1 MIEGAGLG
9 AVRPQDVGPV
19 EVHARA
25 GSVDL
30 VVADDAA
37 AVAAVRQVLSYFQG
51 RLPEPAPDE
60 VPDQTALRDVV
71 PEDRKRAYDVR
82 AVVGTLADAGS
93 VLELRREFAPGV
105 VTALARIGG
114 RPLVVVASNCA
125 HDAGA
130 ITSDAADKA
139 ARMLHLAE
147 TFRLPVLSL
156 VDTPGI
162 MVGPEAEATGLVRHA
177 ARLFTAGARLTVP
190 LVAVVLRKAYGLGAQ
205 AMAGGSLLAPLLTV
219 SWPTGEFGP
228 MGIEGAVTLALR
240 RHLEGIDDP
249 AERESVFRAAV
260 DHQYAKGRALSVA
273 AYGEVDDVIDP
284 AETRSRVLA
293 VLSAAAGTPAP
304 PPRPWLDTW

>member
-1 MIEGAGLG
+1 
-9 AVRPQDVGPV
+9 
-19 EVHARA
+19 
-25 GSVDL
+25 
-30 VVADDAA
+30 
-37 AVAAVRQVLSYFQG
+37 
-51 RLPEPAPDE
+51 
-60 VPDQTALRDVV
+60 
-71 PEDRKRAYDVR
+71 
-82 AVVGTLADAGS
+82 
-93 VLELRREFAPGV
+93 
-105 VTALARIGG
+105 
-114 RPLVVVASNCA
+114 
-125 HDAGA
+125 
-130 ITSDAADKA
+130 
-139 ARMLHLAE
+139 MLHLAE

-205 AMAGGSLLAPLLTV
+205 AMAGGSLVAPLLTL

-240 RHLEGIDDP
+240 RHLASIQDP

-273 AYGEVDDVIDP
+273 AYGEVDDVVDP

-293 VLSAAAGTPAP
+293 VLSAARGTEA